1 LCDDLLSFAWVHCED
16 DGRGARSAGL
26 TRGSTGQ
33 HLPVGLE
40 VVTGVQVHRD
50 AKIYWLFEG
59 TSEIRRL
66 VISRANGGMA

>member
-1 LCDDLLSFAWVHCED
+1 VDPP
-16 DGRGARSAGL
+16 
-26 TRGSTGQ
+26 GQ